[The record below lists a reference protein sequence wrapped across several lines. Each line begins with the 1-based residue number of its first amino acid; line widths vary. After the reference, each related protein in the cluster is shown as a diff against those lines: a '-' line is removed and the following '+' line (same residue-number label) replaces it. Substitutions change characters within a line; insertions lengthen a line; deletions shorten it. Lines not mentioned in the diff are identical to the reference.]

1 MAPTTQ
7 PMARIRRLFVSAI
20 LIDAVVASY
29 VLLAAL
35 LHSVSSS
42 RRDHT
47 DERAEMAPFIGH
59 ALHAFIG
66 VLGLG
71 AIRLPGSSFFARA
84 LRPVA
89 AGAFVGDSVALAM
102 HATSLSTER
111 LADECAV
118 YTLIA
123 ALLAAS
129 ALNVYVRSSG
139 ELTTFD
145 LAADARHR

>member
-1 MAPTTQ
+1 
-7 PMARIRRLFVSAI
+7 MARIRRLFVSAI
-20 LIDAVVASY
+20 LIDAVVSSY

-35 LHSVSSS
+35 LHAVASS
-42 RRDHT
+42 RRDHV

-89 AGAFVGDSVALAM
+89 VVAFVGDALALSL
-102 HATSLSTER
+102 HVSSLSMER

-139 ELTTFD
+139 ELATFD
-145 LAADARHR
+145 LTVTTRDQ